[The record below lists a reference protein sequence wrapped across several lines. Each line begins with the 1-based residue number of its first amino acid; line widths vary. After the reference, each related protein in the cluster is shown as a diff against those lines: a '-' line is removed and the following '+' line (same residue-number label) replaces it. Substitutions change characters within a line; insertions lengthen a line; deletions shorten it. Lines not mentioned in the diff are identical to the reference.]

1 MNILH
6 YIALIGAVVNVVWK
20 VMSKKAVSN
29 AIYKF
34 QHYRIN
40 ALKLYLKYDI
50 EITPMCL
57 AVFARN
63 ELLYSDIMVYIPD
76 CVSPYTL
83 PNRCRMLYKD
93 ILLRD
98 VAHNVLRGKSGSRL
112 GNSNYL
118 TFQKR
123 VPSEYIVCPKSEYI
137 VRSKSCRKEDNCYHP
152 FQIKPQHS
160 VYKLAPTLGGKANLE
175 NILGQCA
182 DYIMRRVCTD
192 GFVPKDCVELS

>member
-40 ALKLYLKYDI
+40 TLKLYLKYDI
-50 EITPMCL
+50 EMTPMVL
-57 AVFARN
+57 AVFTRN
-63 ELLYSDIMVYIPD
+63 GLLVSDIVVYIPD
-76 CVSPYTL
+76 CISPYTL
-83 PNRCRMLYKD
+83 SNRRRILYKD
-93 ILLRD
+93 ILLHD
-98 VAHNVLRGKSGSRL
+98 VVQNVLHGKSGSRL
-112 GNSNYL
+112 GNSNFL
-118 TFQKR
+118 TLQKS
-123 VPSEYIVCPKSEYI
+123 VPSEFCVCPKSWGL
-137 VRSKSCRKEDNCYHP
+137 RKEDNCFP
-152 FQIKPQHS
+152 PIRIKPQHS
-160 VYKLAPTLGGKANLE
+160 VYKLAPALGGKTNLN

>member
-40 ALKLYLKYDI
+40 ALKLYLKHGI
-50 EITPMCL
+50 EITPMVL

-76 CVSPYTL
+76 CVGPYTL
-83 PNRCRMLYKD
+83 SNRCRMLYKD

-98 VAHNVLRGKSGSRL
+98 VAHDVLQGKSGSRL
-112 GNSNYL
+112 GDSIYL
-118 TFQKR
+118 TFLKR
-123 VPSEYIVCPKSEYI
+123 VPSEYIVCPKSW
-137 VRSKSCRKEDNCYHP
+137 RKDDNGFHP